1 MIPGR
6 WGTGDPCS
14 VTVGVG
20 AAGEDA
26 AMIDKQFLVE
36 RDGRTFALYAGL
48 LDAAHRAG
56 LRRITT
62 SVVQAG
68 AAANGETW
76 VVAAEVETERG
87 TFGGI
92 GDASPANVPPDL
104 QAALPRLAETRAKAR
119 ALRDALNAGA
129 LVALEELGSLA
140 AGETLPPSPPS
151 PRPVPGDTPASE
163 RRPPAPSEEG
173 ATPAQL
179 TAIERLSRERA
190 LSGAELDQAYQSAG
204 ARVGQP
210 LSKRQASL
218 VIRALQAHPTR

>member
-1 MIPGR
+1 
-6 WGTGDPCS
+6 
-14 VTVGVG
+14 
-20 AAGEDA
+20 
-26 AMIDKQFLVE
+26 MIDKQFLVE
-36 RDGRTFALYAGL
+36 REGRTFALYAGL

-68 AAANGETW
+68 SAANGETW
-76 VVAAEVETERG
+76 VVAAEVETDKG

-129 LVALEELGSLA
+129 LVALEELGSPA
-140 AGETLPPSPPS
+140 AGEPLPPSPP
-151 PRPVPGDTPASE
+151 PRPVPGDTPAPASP
-163 RRPPAPSEEG
+163 PPAPSEEG

>member
-1 MIPGR
+1 
-6 WGTGDPCS
+6 
-14 VTVGVG
+14 
-20 AAGEDA
+20 
-26 AMIDKQFLVE
+26 
-36 RDGRTFALYAGL
+36 
-48 LDAAHRAG
+48 
-56 LRRITT
+56 
-62 SVVQAG
+62 VVQAG

-87 TFGGI
+87 TFSGI

-104 QAALPRLAETRAKAR
+104 QTALPRLAETRAKAR

-129 LVALEELGSLA
+129 LVALEELGSPA
-140 AGETLPPSPPS
+140 AGEPLPPSPP
-151 PRPVPGDTPASE
+151 PRPVPGDTPAPASP
-163 RRPPAPSEEG
+163 PPAPSEEG